1 MYGIAI
7 MNITLNPLRKAP
19 DSLWCPSGEDPKDH
33 LSSSG
38 LSPLCFA
45 LPCLA
50 ELPAAV
56 FMA

>member
-1 MYGIAI
+1 MYR
-7 MNITLNPLRKAP
+7 NYEYNSEPLAQGSGQPWR
-19 DSLWCPSGEDPKDH
+19 PSGEDPKGH

-56 FMA
+56 FME